1 MKLLLAEDTKDLN
14 RAVTAMLSMSG
25 YEVDQAYDGEQAL
38 EMIEKNGYDA
48 ILLDIM
54 MPKKD
59 GIEVLKELRSR
70 NVSTPVL
77 MLTAKAEVDDRVT
90 GLDAGADD
98 YLTKPFAMKELVA
111 RVNALT
117 RRNTGYSS
125 KQLSFGNITLNADS
139 QELKAENTVR
149 LSVRELEMMQV
160 LITNKDRDVDST
172 YLLEHVW
179 TAPDDVPADDEEKKD
194 LVWLYVSYLKGKLE
208 YINAA
213 CSILGER
220 SGAFRLVDLK
230 REN

>member
-1 MKLLLAEDTKDLN
+1 
-14 RAVTAMLSMSG
+14 
-25 YEVDQAYDGEQAL
+25 
-38 EMIEKNGYDA
+38 MIEKNGYDA

-160 LITNKDRDVDST
+160 LITNRDRDVDSG

-179 TAPDDVPADDEEKKD
+179 TAPDDVPSDEDEQKD

-213 CSILGER
+213 CSIKGER
-220 SGAFRLVDLK
+220 GGAFRLVDLNK
-230 REN
+230 EN